1 MSALTAIVS
10 EAEAKVSARLKTVLV
25 DSYDFPQHC
34 RALQS
39 FLLLTQGDFIQ
50 SLMTLVAEELEK
62 PAQVRVR
69 EGGCCAV

>member
-62 PAQVRVR
+62 PAQVRV
-69 EGGCCAV
+69 GGCCAV